1 MTSVPQ
7 MMRFKQRSS
16 GLSDPSLF
24 LPTLVLCLAAS
35 LWAKTASGAGPWA
48 APPAQPG
55 EALALQGQGPT
66 QATSPAWEA
75 TQGLINL
82 DVVVTDN
89 SGKTIR
95 GLGPKDFTLL
105 DNHQPQKILSLHSF
119 DGVSATPDPPVEVI
133 LVVDTIKM
141 PFNLAAEERGEV
153 EKFLRQRSGH
163 LAQPIS
169 IFGLSDAGLWHLVQ
183 PSGDGNALAAEIAH
197 DKLVFINPRRL
208 LGNGTGE
215 YADSS
220 APTDPAGLSALKAL
234 GYIATAERRK
244 PGRKLLIWVG
254 PGWGVGSGTDWESL
268 PDYESLERRES
279 TRAKQVTFDTI
290 YWSSTLLR
298 EARISLFSF
307 SVGQTLGTPEDA
319 DDPDPRPLLYLN
331 FLKGVESVQQSSLK
345 NLDRRVLAVQ
355 SGGRV
360 LGPGN
365 DLVSQID
372 NCIQEARTF
381 YTLSFDP
388 SHADHPAE
396 YHSLQVKVSVTGLT
410 ARTNTGYYDQPYYS
424 DQLNL
429 AIRRVTVEQLEQ
441 MLAAASR
448 ESDAELARQLS
459 DLVLTERL
467 SSTKL
472 LSWTARLRGKKAR
485 EALVALADLSS
496 FLDPPPA
503 EAPADVSP
511 DEGAQRSM
519 ISLAVDYLNKAIHQ
533 LPDFYATRTTVL
545 YEETPQY
552 LEASTP
558 VEYRPPRVAASSK
571 ATVLYRNGKE
581 VVDLGGA
588 KRKKDKGEDGHL
600 VTYGVFGPL
609 LGAVTDAIASGLA
622 WSHWEVGAGGPHAVF
637 AYRIP
642 AEKSRYQVGGCCLP
656 DGDGTSPFEETVGY
670 HGEIAID
677 PTSGAILRMQLVAD
691 LKSTTPLVRSDIMIE
706 YGRVEIG
713 EKTYICPV
721 KSVSIS
727 RGRSVTVLTEWDES
741 FRTYG
746 PYTTM
751 LNDVAFERYH
761 MFRAKSRMLTGFN
774 PTKEEQSVPPKPQ

>member
-1 MTSVPQ
+1 MPGSTLLA
-7 MMRFKQRSS
+7 S
-16 GLSDPSLF
+16 G
-24 LPTLVLCLAAS
+24 LVLCCAVTLFAQ
-35 LWAKTASGAGPWA
+35 SGSGA
-48 APPAQPG
+48 APPSQAGAAFAPQTP
-55 EALALQGQGPT
+55 ALAQHS
-66 QATSPAWEA
+66 SPAPDA
-75 TQGLINL
+75 VQGLINL

-89 SGKTIR
+89 SGKQIS
-95 GLGPKDFTLL
+95 GLGSNDFSLL
-105 DNHQPQKILSLHSF
+105 DNGQPQKILSFHEF
-119 DGVSATPDPPVEVI
+119 DGVSPKPDPPVAVI
-133 LVVDTIKM
+133 LFIDTIKM
-141 PFNLAAEERGEV
+141 AFDLAAFEREEV
-153 EKFLRQRSGH
+153 ERYLRRNGGH
-163 LAQPIS
+163 LAQPVS
-169 IFGLSDAGLWHLVQ
+169 IFGLSDAGFWTLAQ
-183 PSGDGNALAAEIAH
+183 PSSDKNALAAEVSSN
-197 DKLVFINPRRL
+197 KLVFIRRHQL

-215 YADSS
+215 FVDSGRE
-220 APTDPAGLSALKAL
+220 DPAGLQALKAL
-234 GYIATAERRK
+234 GEIATAEKRK
-244 PGRKLLIWVG
+244 PGRKLLVWVG
-254 PGWGVGSGTDWESL
+254 PGWGIGSGVEFTNL
-268 PDYESLERRES
+268 GPDNAQAR
-279 TRAKQVTFDTI
+279 QVTFNTI
-290 YWSSTLLR
+290 YWFSALLR
-298 EARISLFSF
+298 EARISLYSF

-319 DDPDPRPLLYLN
+319 TDPDPRPLLYLN

-372 NCIQEARTF
+372 NCIQEARAF
-381 YTLSFDP
+381 YTLSFNP

-396 YHSLQVKVSVTGLT
+396 YHSLQVQVSVTGLT

-424 DQLNL
+424 DQLNR

-441 MLAAASR
+441 MLAAAGR

-503 EAPADVSP
+503 EVPADVSP

-519 ISLAVDYLNKAIHQ
+519 ISLAVDYLNKTIHQ

-558 VEYRPPRVAASSK
+558 VEYRPLRVAASSK

-581 VVDLGGA
+581 VVELGGA

-642 AEKSRYQVGGCCLP
+642 AEKSRYQVGACCLP

-677 PTSGAILRMQLVAD
+677 PTSGAILRLELVAD

-713 EKTYICPV
+713 RKAYICPV
-721 KSVSIS
+721 KSASIS
-727 RGRSVTVLTEWDES
+727 RGRSVIVLTEWDKS

-746 PYTTM
+746 PYATM

-761 MFRAKSRMLTGFN
+761 MFRAKSRMLTDFS
-774 PTKEEQSVPPKPQ
+774 PTQEKKSVPSKSQ

>member
-1 MTSVPQ
+1 
-7 MMRFKQRSS
+7 MRFKRESL
-16 GLSDPSLF
+16 GRSDPSLV
-24 LPTLVLCLAAS
+24 LPALVLCLVAA
-35 LWAKTASGAGPWA
+35 LWAKTSSEAGSPVH
-48 APPAQPG
+48 PG
-55 EALALQGQGPT
+55 GALAVQGRGPT
-66 QATSPAWEA
+66 EPTSPASDGA
-75 TQGLINL
+75 HGLINL

-89 SGKTIR
+89 SGKAIP
-95 GLGPKDFTLL
+95 GLGPTDFTLL
-105 DNHQPQKILSLHSF
+105 DNHQPQKILSFQSF
-119 DGVSATPDPPVEVI
+119 DGVFAKPDPPVEVI

-141 PFNLAAEERGEV
+141 PFNLAAFEREEV
-153 EKFLRQRSGH
+153 ERFLRRNGGH
-163 LAQPIS
+163 LAQPVS
-169 IFGLSDAGLWHLVQ
+169 IFGLSDTGFWMLAQ
-183 PSGDGNALAAEIAH
+183 PSGDGNALATEIAS
-197 DKLVFINPRRL
+197 DRLVFIRRRQL

-215 YADSS
+215 FVDSGRE
-220 APTDPAGLSALKAL
+220 DPAGLKALKAL
-234 GYIATAERRK
+234 GDIATAERRK
-244 PGRKLLIWVG
+244 PGRKLLVWVG
-254 PGWGVGSGTDWESL
+254 PGWGVGSGVEFTNL
-268 PDYESLERRES
+268 GPDNAQAR
-279 TRAKQVTFDTI
+279 QVTFNTI
-290 YWSSTLLR
+290 YWFSALLR
-298 EARISLFSF
+298 EARISLYSF
-307 SVGQTLGTPEDA
+307 SVGQTLGTPEDV
-319 DDPDPRPLLYLN
+319 DDPDPRPLRYLN
-331 FLKGVESVQQSSLK
+331 FLKGVESVQQASLK

-388 SHADHPAE
+388 SRADHPAE
-396 YHSLQVKVSVTGLT
+396 YHSLLVKVSIPGLT

-424 DQLNL
+424 DQPNL
-429 AIRRVTVEQLEQ
+429 AIRRVTVEQLKQ
-441 MLAAASR
+441 MLAAAGR
-448 ESDAELARQLS
+448 ESDAELARQFS

-472 LSWTARLRGKKAR
+472 LSWTPRLHGKRARQSLA
-485 EALVALADLSS
+485 ALADASA

-503 EAPADVSP
+503 EIPAGAPP
-511 DEGAQRSM
+511 DAGAQRSM
-519 ISLAVDYLNKAIHQ
+519 ISLALDYLNNAIHQ

-558 VEYRPPRVAASSK
+558 VEYRPLRVAANSK
-571 ATVLYRNGKE
+571 ATVLYRTGKE
-581 VVDLGGA
+581 VVDLGAA

-642 AEKSRYQVGGCCLP
+642 AEKSRYQVGACCLP

-677 PTSGAILRMQLVAD
+677 PTSGAILRLELVAD
-691 LKSTTPLVRSDIMIE
+691 LKSTTPLLRSDIMIE
-706 YGRVEIG
+706 YGPVEIG
-713 EKTYICPV
+713 GKTYICPV
-721 KSVSIS
+721 RSVSIS
-727 RGRSVTVLTEWDES
+727 RGRSVTALTEWDES

-746 PYTTM
+746 PYATM
-751 LNDVAFERYH
+751 LNDVAFEGYH

-774 PTKEEQSVPPKPQ
+774 STPEEESAPPKSQ